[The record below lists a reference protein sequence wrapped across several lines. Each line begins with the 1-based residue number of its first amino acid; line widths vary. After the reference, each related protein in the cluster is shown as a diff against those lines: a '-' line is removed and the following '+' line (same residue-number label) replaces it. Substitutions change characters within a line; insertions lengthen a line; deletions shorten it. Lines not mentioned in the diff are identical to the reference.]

1 MAIFGRRLCNLGEML
16 LENGDKLV
24 RRDQQLR
31 RRNMER
37 ESTQLGDETKES
49 SVQLE
54 GMCCLVIRR
63 VWQDEDK
70 MIDALVL

>member
-1 MAIFGRRLCNLGEML
+1 
-16 LENGDKLV
+16 
-24 RRDQQLR
+24 
-31 RRNMER
+31 MER
-37 ESTQLGDETKES
+37 ESTQLGDDTKES

-54 GMCCLVIRR
+54 GMSCLVIRR